1 MTRFPTTVTFTHHYF
16 IWIAAVGLRLNRGL
30 SLRHVAMLPGAGP
43 YIRARANLARTR
55 SQTMKTRA
63 IAIALS
69 ALMATTAVAPMAS
82 AHEWQGRTRY
92 VRPVERHH
100 DNTAA
105 ILGLGLAAVAGF
117 ALLAN
122 SAQAQPV
129 YAAPAPAYVPEAVYA
144 PQPVYAPQAAY
155 AQPAPTCT
163 TINGAAACIGPDGN
177 WQYVR

>member
-1 MTRFPTTVTFTHHYF
+1 
-16 IWIAAVGLRLNRGL
+16 
-30 SLRHVAMLPGAGP
+30 
-43 YIRARANLARTR
+43 
-55 SQTMKTRA
+55 MKTRA

-69 ALMATTAVAPMAS
+69 ALTATTAVAPMAS
-82 AHEWQGRTRY
+82 AHDWHGRTQY

-105 ILGLGLAAVAGF
+105 VVGLGLAAIAGI

-129 YAAPAPAYVPEAVYA
+129 YAAPAPVYA
-144 PQPVYAPQAAY
+144 PQPVYAQPAY
-155 AQPAPTCT
+155 AEPAYGQPGPTCT